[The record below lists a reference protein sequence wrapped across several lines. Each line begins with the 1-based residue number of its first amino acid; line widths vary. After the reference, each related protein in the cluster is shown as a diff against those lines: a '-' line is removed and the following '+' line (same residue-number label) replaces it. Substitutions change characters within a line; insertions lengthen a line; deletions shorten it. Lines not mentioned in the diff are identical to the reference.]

1 MKKLSVILFMVLAI
15 FVLSGNAAAKNY
27 CFCMGLSKCNTPGA
41 QDISSAQY
49 DAIDF
54 KKALTK
60 QGYKGSVIVNQ
71 YATRENILKRVKN
84 VVAAAK
90 NPNDR
95 IVLFFATHGSEDGY
109 LLTYGGGAV
118 YYREIIDILAKSKT
132 KHVYIFIM
140 ACFSGS
146 ITKDN
151 GLNSDPNWGDDAVK
165 SGITF
170 MVSSRPDETSKS
182 IINRE
187 VTPVRHS
194 VFGNALIKGFRGQA
208 DRDGDRKITIMEL
221 FKYVYNEV
229 TMRMESDDPEMV
241 QHPQLIG
248 PSSEHNTIISKW

>member
-1 MKKLSVILFMVLAI
+1 MKKLSVILLMALAI
-15 FVLSGNAAAKNY
+15 LLGSGSVAAKNY

-41 QDISSAQY
+41 EDISSAQY

-54 KKALTK
+54 KKALQK

-90 NPNDR
+90 SPNDR
-95 IVLFFATHGSEDGY
+95 IVLFFATHGHDDGF

-118 YYREIIDILAKSKT
+118 YYKEIIDILAKSKT
-132 KHVYIFIM
+132 KHIYVFVM
-140 ACFSGS
+140 ACFSGT
-146 ITKDN
+146 ITK
-151 GLNSDPNWGDDAVK
+151 GLTSDPDWSDNATK

-170 MVSSRPDETSKS
+170 IVSSRPGETSKS
-182 IINRE
+182 IINRQT
-187 VTPVRHS
+187 TPVRHS

-208 DRDGDRKITIMEL
+208 DSDGDRKITIMEL
-221 FKYVYNEV
+221 FKYIYNEV
-229 TMRMESDDPEMV
+229 TMRMESDDPDMV

-248 PSSEHNTIISKW
+248 PSSEHNTVISKW

>member
-1 MKKLSVILFMVLAI
+1 MAIAILTISGSV
-15 FVLSGNAAAKNY
+15 SAKSY

-41 QDISSAQY
+41 EDISSAQY

-54 KKALTK
+54 KNALVK
-60 QGYKGSVIVNQ
+60 QGYKGNVIVNQ
-71 YATRENILKRVKN
+71 YATRENILKRVRN

-90 NPNDR
+90 SPNDR
-95 IVLFFATHGSEDGY
+95 IVLFFATHGSEDGF

-118 YYREIIDILAKSKT
+118 YYKEIIDILSKSKT
-132 KHVYIFIM
+132 KHVYVFVM

-146 ITKDN
+146 IAKQN
-151 GLNSDPNWGDDAVK
+151 GLTSDPDWGDDAVK

-187 VTPVRHS
+187 STPVRHS

-229 TMRMESDDPEMV
+229 TMRMESNDPAMV

-248 PSSEHNTIISKW
+248 PSSEHSTVIAKW